1 MTFEEIR
8 KTEHDSMMPTYGR
21 FPVAL
26 VSGKGAVA
34 LDTEGKT
41 YIDFTS
47 GIGVNS
53 LGYSDPAWAA
63 AVARQAG
70 TLQHIS
76 NLYYSPVQTELARR
90 MQLEGVDTT
99 REALGKIERGKQHI
113 SASQLRAIRDILST
127 TYDELLKKT
136 P

>member
-1 MTFEEIR
+1 MEEQQIKQGEIR
-8 KTEHDSMMPTYGR
+8 
-21 FPVAL
+21 
-26 VSGKGAVA
+26 
-34 LDTEGKT
+34 
-41 YIDFTS
+41 
-47 GIGVNS
+47 IGVNIRRIRK
-53 LGYSDPAWAA
+53 
-63 AVARQAG
+63 ARSVG
-70 TLQHIS
+70 
-76 NLYYSPVQTELARR
+76 QTELARR